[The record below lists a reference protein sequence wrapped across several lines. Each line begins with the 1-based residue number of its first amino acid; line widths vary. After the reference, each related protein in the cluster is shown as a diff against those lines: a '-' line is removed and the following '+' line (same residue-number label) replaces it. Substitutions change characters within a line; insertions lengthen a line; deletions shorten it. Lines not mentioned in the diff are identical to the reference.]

1 MQVKDLSQEERDEIS
16 ESLRTGKIW
25 NPFIYFQVVQQ
36 I

>member
-1 MQVKDLSQEERDEIS
+1 MEVKDLSQEERDKIS

-25 NPFIYFQVVQQ
+25 NSFIYFQEVQQ